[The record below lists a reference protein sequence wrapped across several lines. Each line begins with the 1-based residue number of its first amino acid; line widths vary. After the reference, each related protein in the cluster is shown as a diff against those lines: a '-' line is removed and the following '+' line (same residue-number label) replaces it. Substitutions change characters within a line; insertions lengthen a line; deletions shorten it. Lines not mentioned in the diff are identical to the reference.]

1 MDECLQT
8 FIKNISKEK
17 HIHGLCHNIYEIIK
31 ENRNGDVID
40 KKYGINVV
48 TNNGFTRLYKE
59 NAGSNK
65 YIRFGMGDT
74 DPTLL
79 DAGLT
84 SANPNVGYML
94 GMNWEVSYQT
104 YYDDSD
110 TDNPMMVNI
119 SESCKGYYDYE
130 IPNITSTL
138 TFKEFIISATDNI
151 GSSNAY
157 VHGLIYDI
165 NGQKSSITKEH
176 GEKIIVT
183 MYSAVSIPCNLI
195 DDLWNHT
202 DSSNNSDPIYAIIEP
217 ASFNKLSYAY
227 NNSYTIGITSS
238 APYSTYKD
246 AEYSGKNYRATNIT
260 FTDGSKDYVQISEQ
274 SDGSERSDIH
284 AYILNVNDK
293 LFPNRYDC
301 LYGHYISF
309 GCTIP
314 GRGDSWESNGSGFII
329 HQQKLSTPEEITQ
342 YIFTNATYDGRLD
355 HSFGHY
361 PYTGDAF
368 LTSYYSTNWYY
379 GEGLIPAYNFDIQSM
394 NRYSYDT
401 HDWDIEDTFESDS
414 DYDYFESF
422 NFPVRFFTN
431 DTSYHVYFN
440 NKLDHDILSLN
451 NVSGLEVYATDTYW
465 DSDSYERITN
475 VNNVDSTLRNKKYYI
490 VKFRRD
496 STGRSYEMTVNR
508 NPSQYPHRI
517 TVDNEPSVLFTESL
531 SSNYQYT
538 NVLGDDNIG
547 YIVGISHV
555 YFKSDDEFVSYDIT
569 GLRTNISSVR
579 FKSPNGNFVVIHD
592 NSYSDHK
599 LLILDMSKGASQAP
613 TITSKSINNH
623 SSVGT
628 NWDARTFYTFE
639 IDEDNNTEICYL
651 IIHWHSYTNSTYQD
665 TILRY
670 KITYNETDGLEVND
684 SYNGDD
690 TRFDY
695 TTAPYQDS
703 RWLTCAMIEDTTKI
717 AYITLE
723 DTKYLLRVIDFETG
737 EELNSINLTD
747 NNISLSDCVLYGH
760 NNNII
765 LQSSLSS
772 ILTVM
777 GINLSTN
784 QIISITSDHTI
795 KISDYN
801 DGIKY
806 NSLFKSYDGKIIA
819 VDYEQNGRYY
829 KHLFIF
835 DENNLSN
842 YKWYDL
848 QDTNQMTNE
857 TNILN
862 ETQNNDFNIIKTNE
876 GQLLLHI
883 RTTSELGHYYAR
895 DHRKYVLDL
904 GYILD
909 HNELCPSTSNVGLRR
924 YPTGCFA
931 LFSFDNGFVEVYMGS
946 ANNTWE
952 YRWRPY
958 SYYVAHKVVGT
969 TTTVQSFNN
978 PKNVQ
983 FQGFNIALT
992 NNKNQYDG

>member
-17 HIHGLCHNIYEIIK
+17 HIHGLCHNVYEIIK

-48 TNNGFTRLYKE
+48 TNNGFDLLYNQ
-59 NAGSNK
+59 NAGINK
-65 YIRFGMGDT
+65 YIRFGMSDE

-79 DAGLT
+79 DTGLT
-84 SANPNVGYML
+84 SPNSNVGYML
-94 GMNWEVSYQT
+94 GGMTNTPSYQT

-119 SESCKGYYDYE
+119 SESCKGYYDYT
-130 IPNITSTL
+130 IAGITSTL
-138 TFKEFIISATDNI
+138 TFKEFIISATNNI
-151 GSSNAY
+151 GSPNTY

-165 NGQKSSITKEH
+165 NGQKSSITKED

-202 DSSNNSDPIYAIIEP
+202 DSNNNPDPIYAIIEP
-217 ASFNKLSYAY
+217 ASFNKLADGY
-227 NNSYTIGITSS
+227 NNSYFIGITSS
-238 APYSTYKD
+238 LPRSTTKEAKD
-246 AEYSGKNYRATNIT
+246 SGKNYRYRSIPFASGEFN
-260 FTDGSKDYVQISEQ
+260 QISYQ
-274 SDGSERSDIH
+274 SDGSKRSDIH
-284 AYILNVNDK
+284 ANILNPNNPK
-293 LFPNRYDC
+293 ELFPNKYDC

-309 GCTIP
+309 GCIIP
-314 GRGDSWESNGSGFII
+314 GDSDRWESYGVGFMI

-342 YIFTNATYDGRLD
+342 YIFTNGTDDGRLD
-355 HSFGHY
+355 QSFGHY
-361 PYTGDAF
+361 PYTGGGFQD
-368 LTSYYSTNWYY
+368 YYSTNWYF
-379 GEGLIPAYNFDIQSM
+379 GEGLIPAYNFDIQSI
-394 NRYSYDT
+394 NRYNYDT
-401 HDWDIEDTFESDS
+401 HDWDIEDTFESDP

-422 NFPVRFFTN
+422 NFPVRFYTN

-440 NKLDHDILSLN
+440 NKLEHDILSLN

-465 DSDSYERITN
+465 DSDSYERIAN

-490 VKFRRD
+490 VKFRNVSGLASYKMTANRD
-496 STGRSYEMTVNR
+496 
-508 NPSQYPHRI
+508 PSQYPHRI
-517 TVDNEPSVLFTESL
+517 TVDDTPSVLFTESL
-531 SSNYQYT
+531 STEVRYG

-547 YIVGISHV
+547 YIVGLRHV
-555 YFKSDDEFVSYDIT
+555 YFKSDDEFVSYEIT
-569 GLRTNISSVR
+569 GLGPNISSVR
-579 FKSPNGNFVVIHD
+579 FKSPNGNFVVIND
-592 NSYSDHK
+592 TGNSN
-599 LLILDMSKGASQAP
+599 LLILDMSKGSSQAP
-613 TITSKSINNH
+613 TIISKSINNH
-623 SSVGT
+623 TTGQN
-628 NWDARTFYTFE
+628 NWDTRTFYTFE
-639 IDEDNNTEICYL
+639 IDENTNTEICYL
-651 IIHWHSYTNSTYQD
+651 IIHWHVYNNGQYTD

-670 KITYNETDGLEVND
+670 KITYNETDGLEVD
-684 SYNGDD
+684 DRYNTD

-695 TTAPYQDS
+695 NGAPYQAHN
-703 RWLTCAMIEDTTKI
+703 WLTCAMIEDTTKI

-723 DTKYLLRVIDFETG
+723 DTKYLLKVIDFETC

-747 NNISLSDCVLYGH
+747 NNITLSDCVLYGH

-765 LQSSLSS
+765 LQSSLNS

-777 GINLSTN
+777 GIDLTTN

-806 NSLFKSYDGKIIA
+806 NSLFKSYDGKIIV
-819 VDYEQNGRYY
+819 VDYEYDNRHY

-842 YKWYDL
+842 YKYYTI
-848 QDTNQMTNE
+848 QDINQMTND
-857 TNILN
+857 TNNLSLSK
-862 ETQNNDFNIIKTNE
+862 NNDFNIIKTNE

-883 RTTSELGHYYAR
+883 RTTSSLGDYYT
-895 DHRKYVLDL
+895 DNNRKYVLDL

-909 HNELCPSTSNVGLRR
+909 HNELCPSTSNIGLYR
-924 YPTGCFA
+924 YPVGCFA

-952 YRWRPY
+952 YKWRPY

-978 PKNVQ
+978 PKNVL